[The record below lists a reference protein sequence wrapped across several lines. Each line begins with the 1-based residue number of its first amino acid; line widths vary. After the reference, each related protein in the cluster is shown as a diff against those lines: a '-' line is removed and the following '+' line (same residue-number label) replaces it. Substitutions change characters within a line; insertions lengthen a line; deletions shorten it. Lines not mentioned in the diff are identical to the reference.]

1 MYSFIT
7 HWHFVSLRN
16 SFFVS
21 NNTMKTLT
29 TQKSIIWSQW
39 KYVWATILKV
49 LFISN
54 KKGKHCLCLTTK
66 WSIDL
71 LPTYQRQQSTFIYQ
85 VFSSVIVKK
94 VTNRHNRTLLVCYTA
109 SMHFSFVLH
118 GILRNQY
125 KVSQAYET
133 SVSKKWL
140 YTKQTTLQFVV
151 RNEQCFPSLKRR
163 NNTFRIFMVLLETKS
178 ALVIKNFQLYCLS
191 TVWNSD
197 VFGVC
202 FFGWL
207 DFFFKWHN

>member
-1 MYSFIT
+1 MYSFLT

-16 SFFVS
+16 SFLVS

-49 LFISN
+49 LFVSN

-71 LPTYQRQQSTFIYQ
+71 LPTYQTQQSTFIYQ

-109 SMHFSFVLH
+109 SMHLLLYKQITLPFMVFLETRIKFLKLIKHPWV
-118 GILRNQY
+118 RNDY
-125 KVSQAYET
+125 IP
-133 SVSKKWL
+133 
-140 YTKQTTLQFVV
+140 
-151 RNEQCFPSLKRR
+151 NEQCFIL
-163 NNTFRIFMVLLETKS
+163 LLETNNVSLRWKEGT
-178 ALVIKNFQLYCLS
+178 ALLESSWCCWKQWVL
-191 TVWNSD
+191 
-197 VFGVC
+197 
-202 FFGWL
+202 
-207 DFFFKWHN
+207 

>member
-1 MYSFIT
+1 
-7 HWHFVSLRN
+7 
-16 SFFVS
+16 
-21 NNTMKTLT
+21 MKTLT
-29 TQKSIIWSQW
+29 TQKTIIWSEL

-49 LFISN
+49 LFVSN
-54 KKGKHCLCLTTK
+54 NKVKHCLCLTTK
-66 WSIDL
+66 WRADL
-71 LPTYQRQQSTFIYQ
+71 LPTCQTRQPTFIYQ

-94 VTNRHNRTLLVCYTA
+94 VTNRHNRTLLVCYNA

-118 GILRNQY
+118 GIFRNQD

-133 SVSKKWL
+133 FVSKKWL

-151 RNEQCFPSLKRR
+151 RNEQRFPPLNRR

-178 ALVIKNFQLYCLS
+178 ALVIKNFQLYCLF

-197 VFGVC
+197 VFGIC

-207 DFFFKWHN
+207 DFFFRWHN